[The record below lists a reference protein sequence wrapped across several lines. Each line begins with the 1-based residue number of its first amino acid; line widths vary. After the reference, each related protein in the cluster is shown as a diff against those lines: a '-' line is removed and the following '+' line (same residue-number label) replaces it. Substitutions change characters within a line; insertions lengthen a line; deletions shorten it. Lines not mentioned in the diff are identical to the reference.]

1 MPVDLYALL
10 KALGAGSNV
19 IVTFEFEDKSDAA
32 AMLDGVRLGECR
44 GKGCREAR
52 LLVAQARPNL

>member
-19 IVTFEFEDKSDAA
+19 IVTFEFDDRGDAA
-32 AMLDGVRLGECR
+32 AMLDGVRLGKCS
-44 GKGCREAR
+44 GKECREAR
-52 LLVAQARPNL
+52 LLVSQARPNL